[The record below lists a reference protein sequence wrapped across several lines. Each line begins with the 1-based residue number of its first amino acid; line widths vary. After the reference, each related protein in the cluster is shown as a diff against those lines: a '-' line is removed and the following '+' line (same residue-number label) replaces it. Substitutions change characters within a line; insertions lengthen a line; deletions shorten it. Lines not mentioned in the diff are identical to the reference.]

1 MQITIYSFSIIAA
14 SPPENDRMLSHLIL
28 LPGLYFVFTEVD
40 RLRIQTEPAVAIL
53 AKQQAG
59 RKLVRLPDI
68 EFRLGITMYCA
79 NSGQPES
86 LSITIA
92 DTHRTLRAEELQAA
106 KTVDVVM
113 RIPARQ
119 IAPLALREFCIDTSS
134 ESESVL
140 ITSALALQASL
151 RCSRGDEQS
160 IVFAAESLDIRV
172 DCIRSA
178 VAAAEPV
185 DD

>member
-1 MQITIYSFSIIAA
+1 
-14 SPPENDRMLSHLIL
+14 MLTHFIL

-40 RLRIQTEPAVAIL
+40 RLRIHAEPAVAVL
-53 AKQQAG
+53 AMQQGG
-59 RKLVRLPDI
+59 RNLVRLPDI
-68 EFRLGITMYCA
+68 EFPLGISIYCA

-106 KTVDVVM
+106 KTVDVAM

-119 IAPLALREFCIDTSS
+119 IAPLALQEFCIDTSS
-134 ESESVL
+134 EGESVF
-140 ITSALALQASL
+140 ITAALAVQASL
-151 RCSRGDEQS
+151 RCSRGEEQS
-160 IVFAAESLDIRV
+160 IVFAAAPLDIRV
-172 DCIRSA
+172 DCIRST
-178 VAAAEPV
+178 AEATAPV

>member
-1 MQITIYSFSIIAA
+1 
-14 SPPENDRMLSHLIL
+14 MLTHFVL

-40 RLRIQTEPAVAIL
+40 RLDIHTEPAVAEL
-53 AKQQAG
+53 SMQQSG

-68 EFRLGITMYCA
+68 EFRVGISTYCA
-79 NSGQPES
+79 NNGQRES
-86 LSITIA
+86 VSITIA
-92 DTHRTLRAEELQAA
+92 DTHRTVPAAELQAA
-106 KTVDVVM
+106 KTVDVAM

-134 ESESVL
+134 EGESVL
-140 ITSALALQASL
+140 ITAALAVQASL
-151 RCSRGDEQS
+151 RCSRGEEQS
-160 IVFAAESLDIRV
+160 IVFAAEALDIRV

-178 VAAAEPV
+178 VEAAEPV

>member
-1 MQITIYSFSIIAA
+1 
-14 SPPENDRMLSHLIL
+14 MLSHFIL

-40 RLRIQTEPAVAIL
+40 RLRIHTEPAVAVL
-53 AKQQAG
+53 VMQQAG
-59 RKLVRLPDI
+59 RNLVRLPDI
-68 EFRLGITMYCA
+68 EFRLGISTYCA

-92 DTHRTLRAEELQAA
+92 DTHRTLRAAELQAGD
-106 KTVDVVM
+106 TLDVAM

-119 IAPLALREFCIDTSS
+119 IAPLAMREFCIDTRS

-140 ITSALALQASL
+140 ITSALAVQASL
-151 RCSRGDEQS
+151 RCSRGEEQS
-160 IVFAAESLDIRV
+160 IVFAAEPLDIRV

-178 VAAAEPV
+178 VEATEPV

>member
-1 MQITIYSFSIIAA
+1 
-14 SPPENDRMLSHLIL
+14 MLSHLIL

-53 AKQQAG
+53 AMQQAG

-92 DTHRTLRAEELQAA
+92 DTHRTLRAEELQAT
-106 KTVDVVM
+106 KT
-113 RIPARQ
+113 
-119 IAPLALREFCIDTSS
+119 ALHISGC
-134 ESESVL
+134 
-140 ITSALALQASL
+140 
-151 RCSRGDEQS
+151 
-160 IVFAAESLDIRV
+160 
-172 DCIRSA
+172 
-178 VAAAEPV
+178 
-185 DD
+185 